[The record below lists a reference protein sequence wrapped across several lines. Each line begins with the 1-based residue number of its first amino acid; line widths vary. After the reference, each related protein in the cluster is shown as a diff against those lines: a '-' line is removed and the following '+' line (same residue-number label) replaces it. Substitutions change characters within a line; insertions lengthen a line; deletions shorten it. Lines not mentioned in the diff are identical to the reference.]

1 MSSPSLPS
9 RDAAASEPVTSGGT
23 SGGTSSSSS
32 DAPGSGSGRANGDSD
47 SGRGTWTDNS
57 GGLQFHNRLD
67 TPQIPGATR
76 PSPVEAPQHG
86 SDPSSASP
94 GGDIK
99 ARGPAPAQ
107 RHGGPSLLSQALAS
121 ARGIPPSHPSP
132 GALRKEDREDPEGS
146 AWRSNPPTKTPK
158 SLRDDR
164 APDVSAAASR
174 DATKQHH
181 GQVPSLTQGTPLS
194 PDMPAPTTASAA
206 STTTTTTTTV
216 QSFDPVTMAP
226 MLDHS
231 TLTSAREVLSK
242 HQDFMDT
249 SRGRTS
255 ASIGVDR
262 KGFGAPRTRECSREP
277 SPNDSTTP
285 TRDSY
290 LEMEPAPLSA
300 RSEDDHMNGGR
311 LPYRPRPGE
320 HNFATEKTEKIWSI
334 GTGEGSEEDGLVE
347 KSVAEAMAKVEHNAR
362 SRKSSY
368 SLRFFKE
375 GMPHEDKM
383 RRRDT
388 GKTSHRDKLSP
399 ALEENETMAV
409 KTPRDDLRLA
419 QTTRPDDALTPSKMT
434 RSKSFPAHAA
444 EGLVDFN
451 TARDI
456 DYFSLDRTE
465 LSAALSPS
473 SQLPQPKPADHV
485 SAPAPMSPLEVGPVP
500 VAHADTVEGPRRR
513 SGDSTDV
520 GDVELD
526 DSGEEEK
533 ISSAVFMPHHE
544 IPESVVSAE
553 TGTPSPGLA
562 QRPRSLSQN
571 KNHPWLVKADEPEP
585 EPETEIRDRV
595 EALQLPPFQAEATL
609 LTRRLPSSEREPD
622 IAVDQELEVKSH
634 APKLPGSVIASE
646 LHGHQQPSQQPLEAI
661 ELIPY
666 KHQVGGHTTLWRFSR
681 RAVCKQ
687 LNNRENEFY
696 EIIERYHRD
705 LLPFLPRYVA
715 YLCLA
720 LCLHL
725 RCLSRAHFRAIRVI
739 VSQDS
744 HSMTNAVAGI
754 SGF

>member
-1 MSSPSLPS
+1 
-9 RDAAASEPVTSGGT
+9 
-23 SGGTSSSSS
+23 
-32 DAPGSGSGRANGDSD
+32 
-47 SGRGTWTDNS
+47 
-57 GGLQFHNRLD
+57 
-67 TPQIPGATR
+67 
-76 PSPVEAPQHG
+76 
-86 SDPSSASP
+86 
-94 GGDIK
+94 
-99 ARGPAPAQ
+99 
-107 RHGGPSLLSQALAS
+107 
-121 ARGIPPSHPSP
+121 
-132 GALRKEDREDPEGS
+132 
-146 AWRSNPPTKTPK
+146 
-158 SLRDDR
+158 
-164 APDVSAAASR
+164 
-174 DATKQHH
+174 
-181 GQVPSLTQGTPLS
+181 
-194 PDMPAPTTASAA
+194 MPAPTTASAA
-206 STTTTTTTTV
+206 ATTTTTTV
-216 QSFDPVTMAP
+216 QSFDPAQMVP

-231 TLTSAREVLSK
+231 TLTTAKEALSE
-242 HQDFMDT
+242 HHDFMEI

-255 ASIGVDR
+255 ASTGVDR

-285 TRDSY
+285 TRDNY
-290 LEMEPAPLSA
+290 LEMEPAPLSV
-300 RSEDDHMNGGR
+300 RSEDDHMNAGR
-311 LPYRPRPGE
+311 LPYRLRPGE
-320 HNFATEKTEKIWSI
+320 QSFATEKTEKIWSI

-347 KSVAEAMAKVEHNAR
+347 KSVAEAMAKVEHNTR

-375 GMPHEDKM
+375 GMPQEDKM

-388 GKTSHRDKLSP
+388 GKSSHRDRLSP
-399 ALEENETMAV
+399 ALEESEITAV
-409 KTPRDDLRLA
+409 KKPRDDMRLA

-473 SQLPQPKPADHV
+473 SQSPQPKPADHV

-500 VAHADTVEGPRRR
+500 VAHADSVEGPRRR

-533 ISSAVFMPHHE
+533 ISSAVFVPHHE
-544 IPESVVSAE
+544 IPESGVSAD

-585 EPETEIRDRV
+585 EAEIRDRV
-595 EALQLPPFQAEATL
+595 EAPLQLPPFQTEPTV
-609 LTRRLPSSEREPD
+609 LTRRLPSSDRVPD

-646 LHGHQQPSQQPLEAI
+646 VHGHQQPSQQPLEAI

-715 YLCLA
+715 YPCPA

-725 RCLSRAHFRAIRVI
+725 RCLSRADFRAIRVI
-739 VSQDS
+739 VSS
-744 HSMTNAVAGI
+744 RY
-754 SGF
+754 